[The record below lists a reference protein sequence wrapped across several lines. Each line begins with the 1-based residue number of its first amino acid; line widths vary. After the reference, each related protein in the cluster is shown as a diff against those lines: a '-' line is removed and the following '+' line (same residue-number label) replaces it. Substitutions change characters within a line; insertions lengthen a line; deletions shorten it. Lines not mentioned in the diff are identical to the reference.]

1 MIAPLNPGVASE
13 LATFGINMARSK
25 SEVTTMHDEVKE
37 IWSERSAIR
46 EYVGGQSRWNA
57 EQHAVYDT
65 AEILNIM
72 IGRK

>member
-13 LATFGINMARSK
+13 LASFGIHMARSK
-25 SEVTTMHDEVKE
+25 AEVSTMHDEVKE
-37 IWSERSAIR
+37 IWAERASIR
-46 EYVGGQSRWNA
+46 EYLGGQTRWNA